1 MMEDGHITSAIVG
14 VTNLVIRPELQ
25 FQSEGLNRLNRGIT
39 TRPFCEYGNYI
50 ILYV

>member
-25 FQSEGLNRLNRGIT
+25 FQFEGLNKLNRGVN
-39 TRPFCEYGNYI
+39 TRPFCDDGN
-50 ILYV
+50 